1 VRGGSVTE
9 EGYSI
14 PPPKFLVE
22 ELSPEGRELLEQ
34 ILVMQL
40 SPEEAVGAM
49 MDALPKDRAL
59 LWKINEYLRQAYEV
73 EVEHS
78 AEGYRQS
85 QLAQSVFRRA
95 SVLEPASVED
105 DTTLEEA
112 IRVLER
118 HGEKA
123 PEDLDLDRIEEVPVK
138 DEEV

>member
-1 VRGGSVTE
+1 MTE

-22 ELSPEGRELLEQ
+22 ELSPEGRELLDQ
-34 ILVMQL
+34 MLVVQL

-49 MDALPKDRAL
+49 MEALPKDRAL

-73 EVEHS
+73 EVEHNV
-78 AEGYRQS
+78 EGYRQS

-95 SVLEPASVED
+95 SVLEAASVGD

-118 HGEKA
+118 HGEQP

-138 DEEV
+138 DEDE

>member
-22 ELSPEGRELLEQ
+22 ELSPEGRELLDQ
-34 ILVMQL
+34 MLVMQL
-40 SPEEAVGAM
+40 SLEEAVGAM
-49 MDALPKDRAL
+49 MEALPKDRAL

-73 EVEHS
+73 EVEHNV
-78 AEGYRQS
+78 EGYRQS

-95 SVLEPASVED
+95 SVLEPGSVGD

-118 HGEKA
+118 HSEKA

-138 DEEV
+138 DEEE

>member
-1 VRGGSVTE
+1 MTE

-49 MDALPKDRAL
+49 MEALPKDRAL

-73 EVEHS
+73 EVEHNV
-78 AEGYRQS
+78 EGYRQS

-95 SVLEPASVED
+95 SVLEPGSVGD

-112 IRVLER
+112 IRVLAG
-118 HGEKA
+118 HGEQP
-123 PEDLDLDRIEEVPVK
+123 PEDLDPDRIEEVPVK
-138 DEEV
+138 DEEE

>member
-1 VRGGSVTE
+1 MTE

-22 ELSPEGRELLEQ
+22 ELSPEGRELLQQ

-49 MDALPKDRAL
+49 MEALPKDRVL

-73 EVEHS
+73 EVEHNV
-78 AEGYRQS
+78 EGYRQS

-95 SVLEPASVED
+95 SVLEPGSVGD
-105 DTTLEEA
+105 DTTLEAA

-138 DEEV
+138 DEEE